1 MNNTRLHNILCESIN
16 KVLNENFPDGVFGNE
31 PEITGDN
38 EQYFGE
44 GTLTLTFSNDNP
56 NNNSYFGDIDLSKI
70 NDKQKLSD
78 DISLS
83 IDNDDPYDMVVSV
96 SIDFSDIEVE
106 SQYENDLSND
116 AIDEILDNSNFDEIV
131 GNIDGWDAID
141 KEISDFSSV
150 SSKDDDYYEE

>member
-1 MNNTRLHNILCESIN
+1 
-16 KVLNENFPDGVFGNE
+16 
-31 PEITGDN
+31 
-38 EQYFGE
+38 
-44 GTLTLTFSNDNP
+44 
-56 NNNSYFGDIDLSKI
+56 
-70 NDKQKLSD
+70 
-78 DISLS
+78 
-83 IDNDDPYDMVVSV
+83 MVVSV